1 MVHVSDRVE
10 MADRP
15 PLLDE
20 TRTGRL
26 VFMPTVVAAALG
38 AVALLLPARPGMFL
52 VAAVTIAWACWVT
65 VIRGNRYLTPSGLF
79 AIAAGIFLGAASL
92 YLGLLGSDIAS
103 DGDLRFTVVV
113 VLVTTMATDAV
124 CLAISI
130 KRHVSWPSRD
140 PVPTTRQGWIAKQA
154 SFRPPA
160 HFELKGIALVLVSKV
175 PAIRALGDAIS
186 PALGLAGILMI
197 SLGFSSL
204 RQRIRWGGDLV
215 IALLAVLVPAYWL
228 TTIYT
233 GYGRLSLAGTGFAV
247 FAAWNIMRPMRLQKV
262 ILLLALPGLLIY
274 MGESRREL
282 QNKDPRRETQEA
294 GVGVGLESVY
304 NPIETLTQI
313 TVEHDFP
320 GGRSVGPR
328 YGATFVNTLL
338 LPIPRAWWPGKPKG
352 FGAELTEV
360 LLPSMVN
367 IGHSMA
373 ALSQGEW
380 YANFGWPGLLM
391 MPFAI
396 GWFLARCDGWHASI
410 VRSGFADPHTWY
422 STVTLLCIMSS
433 IGEIFWVGTFT
444 FFNRGGLAA
453 VFAAAIAA
461 FSLRRTSRA
470 SLSTGHVDGN
480 EGPAA
485 IAAQG

>member
-1 MVHVSDRVE
+1 MVHVNDREVL
-10 MADRP
+10 ANRP
-15 PLLDE
+15 PVLE
-20 TRTGRL
+20 EARRGRL
-26 VFMPTVVAAALG
+26 VFLPTVVAGSMSAL
-38 AVALLLPARPGMFL
+38 AMLLPPRIGLFL
-52 VAAVTIAWACWVT
+52 VAGLTIVWAYWVT
-65 VIRGNRYLTPSGLF
+65 LTRGNQYLTPSGIF
-79 AIAAGIFLGAASL
+79 AIAAGIFLGAGSL
-92 YLGLLGSDIAS
+92 YLGLLGSDFLT
-103 DGDLRFTVVV
+103 DGDLRDTAVI

-124 CLAISI
+124 CVAISI
-130 KRHVSWPSRD
+130 KRRVHWPARGPAAATKD
-140 PVPTTRQGWIAKQA
+140 ERTALRA
-154 SFRPPA
+154 SFRSPA
-160 HFELKGIALVLVSKV
+160 QFEAKGIALVVVSKLPMIV
-175 PAIRALGDAIS
+175 ALGDAIS
-186 PALGLAGILMI
+186 PALGLVGILML

-204 RQRIRWGGDLV
+204 RQRIRWAGDAV
-215 IALLAVLVPAYWL
+215 IALLALVVPAYWIS
-228 TTIYT
+228 TVYS
-233 GYGRLSLAGTGFAV
+233 GYGRLSLAGMGLAV
-247 FAAWNIMRPMRLQKV
+247 FAAWNIMRPLRLQKV
-262 ILLLALPGLLIY
+262 ALVLALPGLLLF

-320 GGRSVGPR
+320 GGTSVGPR

-338 LPIPRAWWPGKPKG
+338 LPVPRSWWPGKPKG
-352 FGAELTEV
+352 FGAELTE
-360 LLPSMVN
+360 LILPSLVS

-391 MPFAI
+391 MPLAI
-396 GWFLARCDGWHASI
+396 GWFLARCDGWHAGI
-410 VRSGFADPHTWY
+410 IRTGFTDPHTWY

-461 FSLRRTSRA
+461 FSVRRTSRT
-470 SLSTGHVDGN
+470 SLSRAHSDGDD
-480 EGPAA
+480 GPVA
-485 IAAQG
+485 IAAEG